1 MFSHFA
7 LHTCLKKQLAEL
19 KFTEP
24 TPVQSATIPAAMEGN
39 DLLVSAETGS
49 GKTAAFLLPTL
60 HRLLTQKPTGG
71 GTRALI
77 LVPTR
82 ELAKQVTKQSEKL
95 AAASRLQVGV
105 ITGGASFKYQ
115 FSLLRKE
122 PEVLIATPGRLL
134 EHIERGTTDFS
145 DLEVLV
151 LDEADRMLDM
161 GMSEDVLQ
169 IVELC
174 NSDRQTLLFSAT
186 LNHRG
191 LKKITDHVMRE
202 PTVIKLSG
210 ARDQHS
216 SIRQQIVPADD
227 NIHKEA
233 LLTWLLNNE
242 TFQKAMV
249 FTNTRVQA
257 DKIGNALRSKGV
269 RANALHGDMDQ
280 DSRNQVM
287 EMLRGGIINV
297 LVGTDVAAR
306 GLDVKGVDLVI
317 NFDMARNGTDYV
329 HRIGRTGRAGEEG
342 LAISL
347 IAAQEWNLMSGI
359 EHYLRLEF
367 EKRTI
372 KELKGGY
379 NGPKKQ
385 KRSGKAAGSKKS
397 KSEEKQK
404 ANKVKQ
410 RHRDKKN
417 VGKRRKPSSPKPDA
431 VEEAG
436 FAPLKRN
443 LITHQAQLLS
453 LWWPH
458 NGTL

>member
-1 MFSHFA
+1 M
-7 LHTCLKKQLAEL
+7 
-19 KFTEP
+19 
-24 TPVQSATIPAAMEGN
+24 
-39 DLLVSAETGS
+39 
-49 GKTAAFLLPTL
+49 
-60 HRLLTQKPTGG
+60 
-71 GTRALI
+71 
-77 LVPTR
+77 
-82 ELAKQVTKQSEKL
+82 TKQCEKL
-95 AAASRLQVGV
+95 AAASRLLVGV

-122 PEVLIATPGRLL
+122 PDVLIATPGRLL

-145 DLEVLV
+145 NLEVLI

-191 LKKITDHVMRE
+191 LEKITDRVMRE
-202 PTVIKLSG
+202 PKVIKLSG

-216 SIRQQIVPADD
+216 SIRQQIVLADD

-233 LLTWLLNNE
+233 LLTWLVNNE
-242 TFQKAMV
+242 TFQKAVV

-257 DKIGNALRSKGV
+257 DKIGGALRSKGV
-269 RANALHGDMDQ
+269 RANTLHGDMDQ

-297 LVGTDVAAR
+297 LVATDVAAR

-347 IAAQEWNLMSGI
+347 ISAPEWNLMSGI
-359 EHYLRLEF
+359 EHYLRVQF

-379 NGPKKQ
+379 GGPKKQ
-385 KRSGKAAGSKKS
+385 KRSGKAAGTKKS
-397 KSEEKQK
+397 ASEEKQK
-404 ANKVKQ
+404 AVKTKQ

-417 VGKRRKPSSPKPDA
+417 IGKRRKPSDPKTG
-431 VEEAG
+431 EGKEAG
-436 FAPLKRN
+436 FGPMKNVWGKRN
-443 LITHQAQLLS
+443 
-453 LWWPH
+453 
-458 NGTL
+458 N